1 MRGFVL
7 VGESPTVPYYGSL
20 SSGFSYDVRNR
31 PRKGGGLSFSFFLSF
46 RPTSCLW
53 IIVILTTR
61 PRTRNLLRK
70 PGFSAF
76 IKREETS
83 WWGIHTQIAV
93 VSDRVIISDPENW
106 GVCGCLWWVREVQL
120 QHIMASIQ
128 VVSTPYYTG
137 GAWLSYLSRLLQLG
151 MGYGLRLTSGN
162 NSTISE
168 IISKSTESIT
178 ISDTPV
184 QTAVSE
190 NSYDQS
196 DMRYDKTLAQQ
207 WRCCDEKR
215 QSNHNQLP
223 TTILT
228 LISLPFQMNETRAE
242 RRTSGVIIRHHGKQQ
257 SQ

>member
-1 MRGFVL
+1 MGDPHPDCSCFRQSYNIGSRELGSLRLFVMSQ
-7 VGESPTVPYYGSL
+7 GSPTPTYYGIHS
-20 SSGFSYDVRNR
+20 
-31 PRKGGGLSFSFFLSF
+31 
-46 RPTSCLW
+46 SCLNTVLYRW
-53 IIVILTTR
+53 I
-61 PRTRNLLRK
+61 
-70 PGFSAF
+70 
-76 IKREETS
+76 
-83 WWGIHTQIAV
+83 V
-93 VSDRVIISDPENW
+93 VE
-106 GVCGCLWWVREVQL
+106 
-120 QHIMASIQ
+120 
-128 VVSTPYYTG
+128 
-137 GAWLSYLSRLLQLG
+137 LSNFRLLQLG

-168 IISKSTESIT
+168 IISTSTESIT

-184 QTAVSE
+184 QTAVSVK
-190 NSYDQS
+190 SYDQS

-228 LISLPFQMNETRAE
+228 LISLPFQMNKSRAG